1 MSTPPRGTF
10 YIAGGGTGGHLY
22 PGLAIADALVAERP
36 QLDVMFIGALRGI
49 ERTVLPTTRWRH
61 ALLDLH
67 PLYRSKPWQNWR
79 TVRGLASAFK
89 SIGYEARRS
98 PPVGILG
105 TGGYAAG
112 ALLGYARMKSVP
124 YFLQEQNAVAGMTV
138 RFFSGSAR
146 AVFLGFPEA
155 RHTLP
160 TALGDRVLVTG
171 NPIAPPPTPLPDR
184 AIARAKWGFSESISR
199 VLLVFGGSQGS
210 RAINDAF
217 ALWLAASLP
226 IGWGVIWVTGRSE
239 FERLAHHA
247 SDRVRVVAYQQP
259 MADAYAAADLAVAR
273 AGAMSTAEL
282 CAWGIP
288 MVLIP
293 LPTAAADHQTQ
304 NAQALASA
312 HAARLIL
319 QQTLSDGAL
328 SLALTAICSDPA
340 QLESMGQRAHERART
355 DAAQAIAQHIIASLN
370 LQ

>member
-1 MSTPPRGTF
+1 MTAAGHGTF

-67 PLYRSKPWQNWR
+67 PLYRSNPWQNWR
-79 TVRGLASAFK
+79 TLRGLASAFA
-89 SIGYEARRS
+89 SIGGEARKR
-98 PPVGILG
+98 PPLGVLG

-112 ALLGYARMKSVP
+112 ALLAYARMRSVP

-138 RFFSGSAR
+138 RLFSRGAR
-146 AVFLGFPEA
+146 SVFLGFPEA
-155 RHTLP
+155 TQTLP
-160 TALGDRVLVTG
+160 ASLGDRVLVTG
-171 NPIAPPPTPLPDR
+171 NPIAPPPTPLPNR
-184 AIARAKWGFSESISR
+184 AASRANWGFPESISR

-217 ALWLAASLP
+217 AIWMAESMP
-226 IGWGVIWVTGRSE
+226 IGWGAIWVTGRTE
-239 FERLAHHA
+239 HARLAHLS

-282 CAWGIP
+282 CAWGVP
-288 MVLIP
+288 MVLVP
-293 LPTAAADHQTQ
+293 LPSAAADHQTQ
-304 NAQALASA
+304 NAEALVRAN
-312 HAARLIL
+312 AARLVL
-319 QQTLSDGAL
+319 QISLADGAL
-328 SLALTAICSDPA
+328 SRTLTAICTDSS
-340 QLESMGQRAHERART
+340 QLAEMGAHARARART
-355 DAAQAIAQHIIASLN
+355 DAAQVIASHIITSLN

>member
-1 MSTPPRGTF
+1 MSAPVRGTF

-36 QLDVMFIGALRGI
+36 QLNIMFFGAMRGI

-67 PLYRSKPWQNWR
+67 PLYRSKPWENWR
-79 TVRGLASAFK
+79 TVRGLVTAFK
-89 SIGYEARRS
+89 SIDEELRKS
-98 PPVGILG
+98 PPIGVLG

-112 ALLGYARMKSVP
+112 ALLGYARLKSIP

-138 RFFSGSAR
+138 RFFSGAAR
-146 AVFLGFPEA
+146 KVFLGFPEA
-155 RHTLP
+155 RQTLP
-160 TALGDRVLVTG
+160 TALGDRVLMTG

-184 AIARAKWGFSESISR
+184 AASRAKWGFSESIGR

-210 RAINDAF
+210 RAVNDSF
-217 ALWLAASLP
+217 ALWLVESLP
-226 IGWGVIWVTGRSE
+226 IDWGVIWVTGRADHS
-239 FERLAHHA
+239 RLAHHA
-247 SDRVRVVAYQQP
+247 SDRVRVIAYQQP
-259 MADAYAAADLAVAR
+259 MAEAYSAADLAVAR

-288 MVLIP
+288 MVLVP

-312 HAARLIL
+312 NAARLIV
-319 QQTLSDGAL
+319 QSTLSDGAL
-328 SLALTAICSDPA
+328 SRTLTAVCSDRTLLLA
-340 QLESMGQRAHERART
+340 MGACARDRART
-355 DAAQAIAQHIIASLN
+355 DAAQVIARHIIASLN

>member
-1 MSTPPRGTF
+1 MTPPARGTF

-22 PGLAIADALVAERP
+22 PGLAIADALIAERP
-36 QLDVMFIGALRGI
+36 QLDVMFIGAMRGI

-89 SIGYEARRS
+89 SIGEETRKS
-98 PPVGILG
+98 PPLGVLG

-112 ALLGYARMKSVP
+112 ALLGYARLTSVP

-138 RFFSGSAR
+138 RFFSGAAR
-146 AVFLGFPEA
+146 MIFLGFPEA
-155 RHTLP
+155 RQTLP
-160 TALGDRVLVTG
+160 AALGDRVLVTG
-171 NPIAPPPTPLPDR
+171 NPIAPPPTAMPDR
-184 AIARAKWGFSESISR
+184 AIVRAKWGFSQSISR

-217 ALWLAASLP
+217 ALWLADSLP

-239 FERLAHHA
+239 YERLAHHA

-273 AGAMSTAEL
+273 SGAMSTAEL

-312 HAARLIL
+312 NAARLIV
-319 QQTLSDGAL
+319 QSTLSDGAL
-328 SLALTAICSDPA
+328 SHTLTAVCSDPTELPA
-340 QLESMGQRAHERART
+340 MGASARARART
-355 DAAQAIAQHIIASLN
+355 DAAQVIARHIVASLN